1 MKSRQ
6 IGEILRKYRKQRGW
20 SVADV
25 AIQLRDNYELNVAE
39 KTIYGWESD
48 QSYPRTETLL
58 LLCELYQIESF
69 SSDLIIPAST
79 NEFQITSEERRL
91 IEKYRQHPEFRNAI
105 KKLLL

>member
-25 AIQLRDNYELNVAE
+25 AIQLRENYKVNVAE

-58 LLCELYQIESF
+58 LLCELYQIESLTNDF
-69 SSDLIIPAST
+69 VVPTNT
-79 NEFQITSEERRL
+79 NEFPITTEERKL

>member
-20 SVADV
+20 TVADV
-25 AIQLRDNYELNVAE
+25 AIQLRDNYKVNVAE

-58 LLCELYQIESF
+58 LLCELYQIESL
-69 SSDLIIPAST
+69 SSNFVVPAST
-79 NEFQITSEERRL
+79 NEFAITPEERKL